1 MSSYR
6 LKGRKNTKSK
16 HLEVVTTKNGT
27 IMLLSRCAVCYS
39 KKSKFIR
46 EQEAIGLL
54 KILF

>member
-1 MSSYR
+1 MSPYR
-6 LKGRKNTKSK
+6 LKCRKNTKSK

-27 IMLLSRCAVCYS
+27 IMLLSRCVVCYS